1 MNVQNLGEMEQKT
14 YSFIKN
20 VGEIQTTNL
29 PKQMWGAIPNLKN
42 MGLVEVF
49 KKYTSY
55 FKSRK
60 KKFVKIK
67 NEQNFSR
74 LMVSEERTLAR
85 IGGNLVKPT
94 AVSTEVMVQDHE

>member
-1 MNVQNLGEMEQKT
+1 MRELTRIEKQT
-14 YSFIKN
+14 YNYIKD

-29 PKQMWGAIPNLKN
+29 PNKRMWGTIPTLKN

-55 FKSRK
+55 FRSRK

-67 NEQNFSR
+67 ENNKS
-74 LMVSEERTLAR
+74 
-85 IGGNLVKPT
+85 
-94 AVSTEVMVQDHE
+94 

>member
-1 MNVQNLGEMEQKT
+1 MRELSEIERKT
-14 YSFIKN
+14 YDYIKE

-29 PKQMWGAIPNLKN
+29 ANKRMWGSIPNLEN

-55 FKSRK
+55 FRSRK

-67 NEQNFSR
+67 N
-74 LMVSEERTLAR
+74 
-85 IGGNLVKPT
+85 
-94 AVSTEVMVQDHE
+94 